1 MKSKGSRPRG
11 KRARGAVTVRDV
23 ASRAGVSP
31 MTVSR
36 VVNGDPH
43 VSEKT
48 RKAVLASV
56 RALNYLPNQAARAL
70 VRAEGRKIGLLFANP
85 SAAYLGEFLL
95 GALDASGHKSA
106 QLMLQRCATDNDKAV
121 RATLRKLMKDGAAG
135 VLLPPPLCENAAVH
149 TLLAERDIP
158 AVAVSPGLPLVYCSS
173 VRIDDFR
180 AAHEMTAHLIAM
192 GHRRIAF
199 IKGHPS
205 LSASAQRLQGFEAAM
220 QEAGC
225 ELRPELIAQ
234 GYFDYR
240 SGLQAADKLLKLAE
254 PPTAI
259 FASNDDM
266 AAGAVSAAHRRG
278 LDVPGDISVAG
289 FDDTPILAAVWP
301 SVTTIRQPVARM
313 AGYAID
319 QLFREIRA
327 RQAGMRGATVDRV
340 VAHSLVERE
349 TVAAPRR

>member
-1 MKSKGSRPRG
+1 
-11 KRARGAVTVRDV
+11 
-23 ASRAGVSP
+23 
-31 MTVSR
+31 
-36 VVNGDPH
+36 
-43 VSEKT
+43 
-48 RKAVLASV
+48 
-56 RALNYLPNQAARAL
+56 
-70 VRAEGRKIGLLFANP
+70 
-85 SAAYLGEFLL
+85 
-95 GALDASGHKSA
+95 
-106 QLMLQRCATDNDKAV
+106 
-121 RATLRKLMKDGAAG
+121 
-135 VLLPPPLCENAAVH
+135 
-149 TLLAERDIP
+149 
-158 AVAVSPGLPLVYCSS
+158 
-173 VRIDDFR
+173 
-180 AAHEMTAHLIAM
+180 M